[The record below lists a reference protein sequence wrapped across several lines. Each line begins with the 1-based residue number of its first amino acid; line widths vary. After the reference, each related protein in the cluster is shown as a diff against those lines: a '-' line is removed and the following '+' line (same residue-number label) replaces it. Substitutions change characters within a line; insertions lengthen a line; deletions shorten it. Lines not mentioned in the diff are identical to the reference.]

1 MKKPNRKLKEINK
14 SLRFEISEL
23 FKIKAL
29 DDFRGKITAKLKS
42 PMFQHWLYYSKRK
55 FLSAG
60 FGGNT
65 DFCPNLE
72 LENFLLLIFI
82 KLKRESSNL
91 SSYVSIKDDYEKNIL
106 TGEFEHALTLVENIG
121 EKYGYS
127 FWYIEAKLSTLALLD
142 RKDEMSLFYKKIDN
156 TKLNE
161 IENRDLDL
169 IFDRTSP
176 GSKVDRITYSLD
188 SLKDGL
194 SKEDAVDS
202 YIIDFMHRFNCG
214 ETYNAQKVLSY
225 FWQCNIIDIY
235 NAVLRLFFT
244 ESIQITSL
252 SQTLQDDFYL
262 IAQSI
267 NDKRIWNYLGGE
279 DHYPQELK
287 ENYLKACDLYIS
299 GDYKAFI
306 SFYEFNFV
314 DYPYIYSLFEF
325 YINALINTHSIS
337 VLNKN
342 GVLYKIVQ
350 SNVNYTAKDLNTIKK
365 IFYMLNHIDA
375 IQVICLREEK
385 KIVSFEKMTSDK
397 IYRYFECTSFPIN
410 PFNKTKKYEDNICSL
425 ITNSNPLESIDN
437 SIPEYRNKKRIGDFY
452 FHQRSFSEAIDIYT
466 SITDIPIHMKD
477 EVNNKILLCY
487 FYNNEILKA
496 CSFICELH
504 FNNILN
510 ITRVDTKKI
519 LEILEDCDPPESGH
533 VDIPIAVHLIA
544 SQQNEE
550 QVTSLYL
557 DDYLDYLNINKPSE
571 LEAIDGKHV
580 YLLHKVCNLNVLE
593 ALHTVRSIYSSSTER
608 LLDRM
613 KILSKLSNEELPDI
627 DNEIKFLTAQY
638 SRNLCVKDVG
648 KGKININFDM
658 LAEIIKDEKKIYLDS
673 MIDIYISNK
682 SDFSFNY
689 EDIKNQKNTP
699 LYNAVY
705 EFLSA
710 VRDVYTLDGKYGL
723 DYQLNTK
730 IRHNGIVPAIRSIFV
745 SEGIISKKNDDDYM
759 DNELFE
765 KECKSLLWESAY
777 NDFQNKIKELSKNI
791 DSYIFK
797 LKSVYMHILT
807 NEKND
812 EDRLF
817 KFPINENDISSY
829 LLYLNQDRTRDEY
842 VNQALLLL
850 KSKTNECLHV
860 GRVLISTALSEF
872 FLNELNTLKSSL
884 KSIHAESYSSAL
896 SLVMKDISAKLAD
909 ISEWLSFSEVIGENF
924 SLDVAIYEA
933 RVFTQ
938 TIYPKVNLNTNLSDE
953 SRLRFDGKLLDS
965 FVLMF
970 ILLFENAT
978 KKRKYEDSIDITINI
993 KSHDDNMIIF
1003 ISNDYSDVDHKLIRK
1018 INDEINTP
1026 EFLLKANKEKNS
1038 GLFKVKKILEIDF
1051 KCKNSIALECNDTT
1065 FTFIASFNATHLKE
1079 SSSDEDTI

>member
-1 MKKPNRKLKEINK
+1 MKKSNRKLKEINR
-14 SLRFEISEL
+14 SLRSEIRGL

-29 DDFRGKITAKLKS
+29 DDFREKITSKLKS

-72 LENFLLLIFI
+72 LENFLVLIFI

-91 SSYVSIKDDYEKNIL
+91 SDYVLIKDNYEKLIL
-106 TGEFEHALTLVENIG
+106 VGNFEHALNLVESIG
-121 EKYGYS
+121 SKYGYS
-127 FWYIEAKLSTLALLD
+127 FWYIEAKLSTLALLN
-142 RKDEMSLFYKKIDN
+142 RKDEMRLFYQKIEG

-176 GSKVDRITYSLD
+176 GSKIDRITYSLD

-235 NAVLRLFFT
+235 NAVIRLFFT

-252 SQTLQDDFYL
+252 SKTLQDDFYL

-267 NDKRIWNYLGGE
+267 NDNRIWNYFGRE
-279 DHYPQELK
+279 DHYSQELK
-287 ENYLKACDLYIS
+287 ENYLKACDLYIL
-299 GDYKAFI
+299 GDYSAFI
-306 SFYEFNFV
+306 SYYESNFV
-314 DYPYIYSLFEF
+314 EYPWIYSLFEF
-325 YINALINTHSIS
+325 YINSLINTQSIS
-337 VLNKN
+337 ALSKH
-342 GVLYKIVQ
+342 GILYRIVQ
-350 SNVNYTAKDLNTIKK
+350 SHVNCTIRGSNAINKT
-365 IFYMLNHIDA
+365 FYMLNHIDA

-385 KIVSFEKMTSDK
+385 KIVSFEKTRSEK
-397 IYRYFECTSFPIN
+397 IYRYFECTSFQIN
-410 PFNKTKKYEDNICSL
+410 PFNKAKKYEHSICSS
-425 ITNSNPLESIDN
+425 ITHSHSLESIN
-437 SIPEYRNKKRIGDFY
+437 SSIPEYRNKKRTGDFY
-452 FHQRSFSEAIDIYT
+452 FHEKSFSKAIDIYL
-466 SITDIPIHMKD
+466 SITNIPIHMKD
-477 EVNNKILLCY
+477 EVNNKIVLCY

-504 FNNILN
+504 FNSTLN
-510 ITRVDTKKI
+510 ISRVDTTRI
-519 LEILEDCDPPESGH
+519 LEILEDCESPEDGH
-533 VDIPIAVHLIA
+533 IDIPIAVHLIA

-557 DDYLDYLNINKPSE
+557 DDYLDHLNVNKPSE
-571 LEAIDGKHV
+571 LDATDDKHI

-593 ALHTVRSIYSSSTER
+593 ALHTVRSIYSSSTDR

-613 KILSKLSNEELPDI
+613 KILSKLGNKKIPEI

-638 SRNLCVKDVG
+638 SRNLCVKNVG

-658 LAEIIKDEKKIYLDS
+658 LAEIVKDEKKVYLDS

-682 SDFSFNY
+682 DDFLFNF

-699 LYNAVY
+699 LYNTVY

-745 SEGIISKKNDDDYM
+745 SEGIICKKNDDDYL

-765 KECKSLLWESAY
+765 KECKSLLWESSY
-777 NDFQNKIKELSKNI
+777 SDFQSEIKALSQYI
-791 DSYIFK
+791 DCHIFK

-812 EDRLF
+812 KDRLF
-817 KFPINENDISSY
+817 KFPINEHDIASY
-829 LLYLNQDRTRDEY
+829 LLYLDQNRTRDEY

-850 KSKTNECLHV
+850 KSKTNECLYV
-860 GRVLISTALSEF
+860 GRELISKGLPER
-872 FLNELNTLKSSL
+872 FLLELNNLKTSL
-884 KSIHAESYSSAL
+884 KSIHAESYISAL
-896 SLVMKDISAKLAD
+896 SLVIKDMSSKLAD
-909 ISEWLSFSEVIGENF
+909 ISEWLSFSEVVGENF

-938 TIYPKVNLNTNLSDE
+938 TIYPKVNLNTYSTDDNK
-953 SRLRFDGKLLDS
+953 LRFDGKLLDS

-978 KKRKYEDSIDITINI
+978 KKRKLEDSIDIAIHI
-993 KSHDDNMIIF
+993 KSNDNNMT
-1003 ISNDYSDVDHKLIRK
+1003 ISIANDYSDIDHALIKK
-1018 INDEINTP
+1018 INSEINTT

-1051 KCKNSIALECNDTT
+1051 KCNNSIALECNDTT
-1065 FTFIASFNATHLKE
+1065 FTFIANFDVTHLKE